1 MDILSA
7 EFLSALLAIVV
18 IDLVLA
24 GDNAIVI
31 ALAARKLPPA
41 LQRRAVIWGSVGAV
55 VVRSIMTLAVVW
67 LLKVP
72 GLLLAGGA
80 LLLWIAHKL
89 MAPGGGHEEDSV
101 DASTT
106 FFGAMK
112 TIVIADAVMGVDNV
126 LAVAG
131 AAHGSYLLVVLGLL
145 ISVPIVVWGS
155 TLLLKLTERFPI
167 IVMIGAGVLA
177 FTGVKMMLSEPLV
190 KPWLADADWIAP
202 VAYLLGVGGLLLIGF
217 ARQSSAKL
225 RAAQEAHDQRV
236 PDAPRDATA
245 ILPADTVRLSS
256 NAGAPAMKKIL
267 VPIDGSP
274 NSLEALR
281 HLMRHSAANTLEVLL
296 LNVQP
301 ALTRRIGRH
310 VSSAKRDAWRQERAE
325 AATRAA
331 REELTR
337 HGVAHSLKVAVG
349 DRAEAISAAALANG
363 CQRIVVGTARK
374 HSITRLIENSVTAR
388 LLDQASVP
396 VEVVVGKSS
405 SHWERWGLP
414 ATLGAALAAAIAAD

>member
-55 VVRSIMTLAVVW
+55 VVRSVMTLAVVW

-80 LLLWIAHKL
+80 LLLWIAFKL

-167 IVMIGAGVLA
+167 IVMVGAGVLA

-190 KPWLADADWIAP
+190 KPWLADADWIAL
-202 VAYLLGVGGLLLIGF
+202 VAYLVGVGGLLLIGF
-217 ARQSSAKL
+217 ARQSTAKL
-225 RAAQEAHDQRV
+225 RDAKEAHDQRV
-236 PDAPRDATA
+236 PDAQRDATE

-256 NAGAPAMKKIL
+256 NAGAPAMNKIL

-281 HLMRHSAANTLEVLL
+281 HLMRHSAVNTLEVLL
-296 LNVQP
+296 VNVQP
-301 ALTRRIGRH
+301 TLTRRIGRH
-310 VSSAKRDAWRQERAE
+310 VAGAERDAWRQERAE
-325 AATRAA
+325 AATRVA
-331 REELTR
+331 REELLR
-337 HGVAHSLKVAVG
+337 HGVTHSLKVAVG

-374 HSITRLIENSVTAR
+374 HSLTRLIENSVTAR
-388 LLDQASVP
+388 LLDQAPVP
-396 VEVVVGKSS
+396 VEVVVGKTS